1 MRWQLLWCKLVFSRT
16 TLQDPETSPERSD
29 GILGGNVPL
38 APVQEKTKSANIRL
52 TNNKLQYIFR
62 AIFPQEKNT
71 YQA

>member
-1 MRWQLLWCKLVFSRT
+1 MRWQLLWCKLAFSRT
-16 TLQDPETSPERSD
+16 TLQDPEISPERSD

-71 YQA
+71 YEA